1 METTLN
7 PPLAHNRPP
16 AVRFTIF
23 GIAMI
28 LFMVNLDTSIV
39 VVGLPV
45 LVKTLH
51 ASFATAQWMVLSY
64 MLALTALIAGA
75 GRLGDIF
82 GKKNLYLLGIT
93 IFTLA
98 SLACG
103 FASNSFILIAF
114 RAIQGIGAAFCI
126 SLSFAIAG
134 DMVPKTEI
142 GRVMGIL
149 TTMIPLGIASGPT
162 IGGLLLSSFGWP
174 SMFFVNIPIGV
185 IAYWLISKFTHSTK
199 PARIV
204 KVDIIGMLLLAVV
217 LCCYALGMTYM
228 ESKGFAHP
236 LVVSLLVGA
245 IASLVI
251 FIWYEGHIEHPF
263 LKISLFRNGIL
274 SVSLLASVLVYI
286 VITSTIVLFPFYL
299 TKACGFKPL
308 QVGLVMSFGPLV
320 TALLSFK
327 AGKIADKYGARKV
340 MLYGIMIMTAGCWA
354 MSYVTP
360 EQGIF
365 GFLWRIAIIQVGL
378 TFFQTPN
385 NAAVMELASPDQRG
399 LLSGLLSLSRS
410 TGQITGTAVL
420 GAIFAIM
427 VSHTAGSDTAN
438 ANGTAVTYGI
448 EQVFTIATCLI
459 GVAALLLYYVLR
471 KNNKVALNHK

>member
-7 PPLAHNRPP
+7 LPSIHNRTP

-28 LFMVNLDTSIV
+28 LFMVNLDASIV
-39 VVGLPV
+39 IVGLPI
-45 LVKTLH
+45 LIKTLH

-103 FASNSFILIAF
+103 FALNSFALIAF

-134 DMVPKTEI
+134 DIVPKNQM

-149 TTMIPLGIASGPT
+149 TTMVPLGIASGPT

-185 IAYWLISKFTHSTK
+185 IAYWFISKFTHATK
-199 PARIV
+199 PVHIV
-204 KVDIIGMLLLAVV
+204 KVDIMGMLLLAAI
-217 LCCYALGMTYM
+217 LCCYALGMTFM
-228 ESKGFAHP
+228 ESRGTTHP
-236 LVVSLLVGA
+236 LVISLLVAA
-245 IASLVI
+245 IAGLII

-263 LKISLFRNGIL
+263 LKISLFRNGVL
-274 SVSLLASVLVYI
+274 SISLLASVLVYM

-308 QVGLVMSFGPLV
+308 QVGLIMSFGPLV

-340 MLYGIMIMTAGCWA
+340 MLYGIIIMTVGCFA

-365 GFLWRIAIIQVGL
+365 GFLWRIAIVQIGL

-385 NAAVMELASPDQRG
+385 NAAVMELAGADQRG

-420 GAIFAIM
+420 GTVFVIM
-427 VSHTAGSDTAN
+427 VSRMTASDTAN
-438 ANGTAVTYGI
+438 APGAAITYGLNQI
-448 EQVFTIATCLI
+448 FSIAAVLTGI
-459 GVAALLLYYVLR
+459 AALLLYYVLR
-471 KNNKVALNHK
+471 KNNKAALSHK